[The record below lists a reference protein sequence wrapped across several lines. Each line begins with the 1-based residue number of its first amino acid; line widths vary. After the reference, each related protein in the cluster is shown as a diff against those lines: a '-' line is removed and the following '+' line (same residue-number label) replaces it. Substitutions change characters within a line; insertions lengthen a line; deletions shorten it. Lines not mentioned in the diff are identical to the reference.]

1 MEMSMKKII
10 RSSLASM
17 LLIMGVT
24 LVPLA
29 ASVGAVNVFEKGC
42 PGGSAPTAS
51 GADGSSSGG
60 ATICGA
66 TSKDKAQDIVKTVI
80 NSILLILGMIAVV
93 MIVIGGI
100 RYTTSNGDASNV
112 KAAKDT
118 ILYAVV
124 GLVVALLAYAIVNF
138 VLGRFSTT

>member
-1 MEMSMKKII
+1 MKRII
-10 RSSLASM
+10 QSFLAGIVMIASLS
-17 LLIMGVT
+17 I
-24 LVPLA
+24 VPLA

-42 PGGSAPTAS
+42 PGGNAPSAGG
-51 GADGSSSGG
+51 GATGSSAGG

-66 TSKDKAQDIVKTVI
+66 TSKDDVPSIIETVI
-80 NSILLILGMIAVV
+80 NTILVVLGMISVI

-100 RYTTSNGDASNV
+100 RYTTSNGDSGAT

-124 GLVVALLAYAIVNF
+124 GLVVAILAYAIVNF
-138 VLGRFSTT
+138 VLSRFL